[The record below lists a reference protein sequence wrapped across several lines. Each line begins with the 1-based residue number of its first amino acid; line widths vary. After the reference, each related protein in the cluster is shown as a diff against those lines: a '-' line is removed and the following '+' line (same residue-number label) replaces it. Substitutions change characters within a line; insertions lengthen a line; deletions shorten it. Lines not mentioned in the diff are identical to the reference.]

1 LAWFLE
7 NYPELSIP
15 ERIPFKETMCI
26 VAKHRPEYKIAEI
39 NDVLRYSLYL
49 MGADPSLPHVP
60 KKYKLTLG
68 LVKRLII
75 LNGEN
80 LILFLDQNVE
90 KFVEE

>member
-1 LAWFLE
+1 
-7 NYPELSIP
+7 
-15 ERIPFKETMCI
+15 MCI

-60 KKYKLTLG
+60 KKIQVSSWSNK
-68 LVKRLII
+68 KLII

-80 LILFLDQNVE
+80 
-90 KFVEE
+90 